1 MQGLHISTAPTVTW
15 FNTLVC
21 SRLLLLQ
28 RGPDLAQA
36 VAALKV
42 LLREEEEHHARGTHV
57 SLEVANVL
65 QVVHIQEDSGHRSGA
80 KRIRCAAQHKGIGS
94 NRSSRA

>member
-42 LLREEEEHHARGTHV
+42 LLREEKEHHAGGGNIT
-57 SLEVANVL
+57 L
-65 QVVHIQEDSGHRSGA
+65 QVSDVLCSGGSCHTRQRCGQGTVFIKGSKLLAAITKVIHIL
-80 KRIRCAAQHKGIGS
+80 
-94 NRSSRA
+94 